1 MNNNIGAIKK
11 QIGGKQYSDTRLVIS
26 YNTKIGKDALL
37 KAIQEYNATIIYDM
51 KKSPI
56 IVIKIPQG
64 QRLVKAIE
72 YFKKIEGVLQVNK
85 DGINEMQ

>member
-1 MNNNIGAIKK
+1 MN
-11 QIGGKQYSDTRLVIS
+11 YSATRLVIS
-26 YNTKIGKDALL
+26 YDTKIGKEAIL
-37 KAIQEYNATIIYDM
+37 KAIQDYNAKIIYDM

-64 QRLVKAIE
+64 QSLVKAIE

-85 DGINEMQ
+85 DGINEMH

>member
-1 MNNNIGAIKK
+1 MN
-11 QIGGKQYSDTRLVIS
+11 YSATRLVIS
-26 YNTKIGKDALL
+26 YDTKIGKEAIL
-37 KAIQEYNATIIYDM
+37 KAIQDYNTKIIYDM

-64 QRLVKAIE
+64 QSLVKAIE

-85 DGINEMQ
+85 DGINEMH